1 MGVFLRARIHDVA
14 QVMGA
19 GFSGLDATGK
29 LATIVKLIR
38 MAMLA
43 PVFVIANMIIWCVQ
57 DSAGNDAT
65 RQPLLQFFFVVLG
78 AADCKC
84 CGRDEDIPAG
94 Y

>member
-43 PVFVIANMIIWCVQ
+43 PIFVIDSMIIW
-57 DSAGNDAT
+57 
-65 RQPLLQFFFVVLG
+65 
-78 AADCKC
+78 
-84 CGRDEDIPAG
+84 
-94 Y
+94 